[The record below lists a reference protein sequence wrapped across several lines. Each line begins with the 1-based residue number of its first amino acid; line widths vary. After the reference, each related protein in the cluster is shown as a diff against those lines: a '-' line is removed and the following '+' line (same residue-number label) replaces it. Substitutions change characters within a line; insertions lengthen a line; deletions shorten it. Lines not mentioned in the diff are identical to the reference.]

1 VPASLDE
8 IASLAVFARVVEA
21 RSFTAAAKAMRL
33 SKSAVSARVA
43 RLEEHLGVR
52 LIRRTTRQLSVTEA
66 GQALYERAARVVT
79 AADEAA
85 ATAEGRGGEPRGLL
99 RVTASAE
106 FAALYLAPV
115 LAELLAAHPAVTIE
129 LDASER
135 IVDLVAEGFDVG
147 VRLSSLTASSGSLV
161 ARKLAQDRLVV
172 VASPTYLARA
182 GTPRGPADLVH
193 HLCLRSS
200 HIPGA
205 GEWGF
210 RSLGAG
216 AVGRSSLVVSD
227 AAVLRG
233 AALAGIGLALLP
245 SSLVAQELTAGRLI
259 AVLPGWP
266 RRDIGLYA
274 VHPHGRQVPAKVR
287 VFVDLVAARFARPPW
302 ARLAGG

>member
-1 VPASLDE
+1 VPASLDQ

-21 RSFTAAAKAMRL
+21 HSFTAAAKAMRL

-52 LIRRTTRQLSVTEA
+52 LLRRTTRRLSVTEA
-66 GQALYERAARVVT
+66 GQALYERAAMVVA

-85 ATAEGRGGEPRGLL
+85 ATAEGASGEPHGLL

-106 FAALYLAPV
+106 FAALYLAPI
-115 LAELLAAHPAVTIE
+115 LAELLAAHPALTVE

-135 IVDLVAEGFDVG
+135 IVDLVGEGFDVG
-147 VRLSSLTASSGSLV
+147 VRLWSLTASSGSLI
-161 ARKLAQDRLVV
+161 ARKLAPDRLVV
-172 VASPTYLARA
+172 VASPAYLARA
-182 GTPRGPADLVH
+182 GTPRAPADLIH
-193 HLCLRSS
+193 HQCLRSS
-200 HIPGA
+200 HIAGA
-205 GEWGF
+205 SEWGF

-216 AVGRSSLVVSD
+216 RSSLIVSD

-233 AALAGIGLALLP
+233 AALAGVGLALLP
-245 SSLVAQELTAGRLI
+245 SSLVAQELLSGRLL

-274 VHPHGRQVPAKVR
+274 VHPHRRQVPAKVR
-287 VFVDLVAARFARPPW
+287 GFVDLLAARFARPPW
-302 ARLAGG
+302 ARLASG